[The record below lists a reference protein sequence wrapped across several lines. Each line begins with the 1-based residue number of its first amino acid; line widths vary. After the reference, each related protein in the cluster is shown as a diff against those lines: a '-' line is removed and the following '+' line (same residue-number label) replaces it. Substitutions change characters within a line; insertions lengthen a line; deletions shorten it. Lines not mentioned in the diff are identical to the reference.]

1 MLKFHFSKTP
11 KNLPQKPAVSASKEN
26 TILFEEG
33 ANMRAM
39 LVCRQRM
46 FFAIL
51 GFLLIYAVLTFR
63 VFDLCLADGL
73 KLPSLDDEAVQKHA
87 NAVMPIARADIVDR
101 NGTVLATSLPTV
113 NLYANP
119 KNVRHPEEVA
129 EQLTLLFPEIG
140 YDELLAKLTR
150 PKTSFSLI
158 KYNLSPAQQSAVN
171 NLGIPALEFQNSE
184 KRVYPHNNLFS
195 HVLGY
200 TNIDNLGL
208 AGLEKSMHK
217 RLTEST
223 KPLELTI
230 DLGIQDTIRE
240 ELLKAVEK
248 FKAEGATAILL
259 DVNTGGVI
267 AMVSV
272 PDFNPN
278 QNIPVG
284 DRALFNFATQGVY
297 EAGSVFKTFNT
308 ALGLESGKVKVGD
321 KFDATKPIKIQGL
334 TVSDFKGEN
343 RWLSVGE
350 ILIYSSNIGSAQ
362 LVSRVGREAQR
373 KFLQNMGF
381 SEPLSKFEI
390 SEKARPLFLSEKRW
404 RDDTMATVSYGYG
417 ISVTP
422 LHLISAFA
430 ALMNGGIYRYPHIL
444 KNADVPAPRRVIS
457 EKTSV
462 AMRPLLRDVV
472 LYGSA
477 KKANIEGYPV
487 AGKTG
492 TANKLVNGHYVEKKV
507 MTSFISAFPFEN
519 PQYALLVVLDEPKG
533 SKETWGYVTSGWNAA
548 PTGGNIIK
556 EIAPQL
562 NIPAEF
568 DLESQRKHIQK
579 TAHIR

>member
-1 MLKFHFSKTP
+1 MPS
-11 KNLPQKPAVSASKEN
+11 NLRS
-26 TILFEEG
+26 
-33 ANMRAM
+33 
-39 LVCRQRM
+39 C
-46 FFAIL
+46 
-51 GFLLIYAVLTFR
+51 
-63 VFDLCLADGL
+63 
-73 KLPSLDDEAVQKHA
+73 
-87 NAVMPIARADIVDR
+87 
-101 NGTVLATSLPTV
+101 
-113 NLYANP
+113 
-119 KNVRHPEEVA
+119 
-129 EQLTLLFPEIG
+129 FPEIG

-284 DRALFNFATQGVY
+284 DRSLFNFATQGVY

-308 ALGLESGKVKVGD
+308 ALGLESGKVKVSD

-334 TVSDFKGEN
+334 TVSDFFFQYRFGATDFT
-343 RWLSVGE
+343 RG
-350 ILIYSSNIGSAQ
+350 
-362 LVSRVGREAQR
+362 
-373 KFLQNMGF
+373 
-381 SEPLSKFEI
+381 
-390 SEKARPLFLSEKRW
+390 ARGTTE
-404 RDDTMATVSYGYG
+404 V
-417 ISVTP
+417 
-422 LHLISAFA
+422 
-430 ALMNGGIYRYPHIL
+430 
-444 KNADVPAPRRVIS
+444 
-457 EKTSV
+457 
-462 AMRPLLRDVV
+462 
-472 LYGSA
+472 SA
-477 KKANIEGYPV
+477 KYG
-487 AGKTG
+487 
-492 TANKLVNGHYVEKKV
+492 L
-507 MTSFISAFPFEN
+507 FRAFE
-519 PQYALLVVLDEPKG
+519 QV
-533 SKETWGYVTSGWNAA
+533 
-548 PTGGNIIK
+548 
-556 EIAPQL
+556 
-562 NIPAEF
+562 
-568 DLESQRKHIQK
+568 
-579 TAHIR
+579 